1 MKKCTFVYEYR
12 MLIIKRNP
20 IEPIFC
26 TFFDDRG
33 IIWYVF
39 IIGINVINA
48 LFLKVLIIVVFQK
61 VFADFNCRIF
71 FIRIFYF

>member
-20 IEPIFC
+20 IELIFC

-33 IIWYVF
+33 IIWCVF
-39 IIGINVINA
+39 IIGINVIS
-48 LFLKVLIIVVFQK
+48 
-61 VFADFNCRIF
+61 IF
-71 FIRIFYF
+71 F

>member
-20 IEPIFC
+20 IELIFC

-39 IIGINVINA
+39 IIGINVIS
-48 LFLKVLIIVVFQK
+48 
-61 VFADFNCRIF
+61 IF
-71 FIRIFYF
+71 F